1 MEFKLF
7 ARQSIPTGYHTATM
21 TSNNIHA
28 TSAAQRADPARE
40 LARVAA
46 MSHRS
51 LGDSPLQRIA
61 STLGE
66 LRLTHHP
73 VAKLM
78 FFLLVFVLATL
89 FFRAVLHQMAD
100 RILEQPKQAELV
112 YVPPVTA
119 PLLPKEIAPV
129 LARKGGVQEAPA
141 VLAPAVHVPT
151 GDCAWQEQEIVIK
164 APASGKASDYVH
176 FVAMVDSSVCV
187 MSGRNQATSL
197 TLGAGEARSVR
208 DGTAPWRVRSSNW
221 SGVKIF
227 FQGSRLA
234 VPVAGAAQI
243 RIELS
248 PATCATSPANC

>member
-1 MEFKLF
+1 
-7 ARQSIPTGYHTATM
+7 M

-51 LGDSPLQRIA
+51 LGDSMLQRIA
-61 STLGE
+61 SALGE
-66 LRLTHHP
+66 LQLTHHP
-73 VAKLM
+73 LVKLM
-78 FFLLVFVLATL
+78 FFLFVFVLATL

-100 RILEQPKQAELV
+100 RILEQPKRAELV
-112 YVPPVTA
+112 YVPPVTV

-129 LARKGGVQEAPA
+129 IAGKGEVQKAPA
-141 VLAPAVHVPT
+141 VPAPAVPVPT
-151 GDCAWQEQEIVIK
+151 GDCAWQEQEVVIK
-164 APASGKASDYVH
+164 VSASSKASDYVH
-176 FVAMVDSSVCV
+176 FVAMADSSVCV
-187 MSGRNQATSL
+187 MSGRNQTTSL
-197 TLGAGEARSVR
+197 TLRAGDARSVT
-208 DGTAPWRVRSSNW
+208 GGAAPWRVRSSNW

-248 PATCATSPANC
+248 PASCATSPANC

>member
-1 MEFKLF
+1 
-7 ARQSIPTGYHTATM
+7 M

-78 FFLLVFVLATL
+78 FFLFVFVLATL

-100 RILEQPKQAELV
+100 RILEQPKRAELV
-112 YVPPVTA
+112 YVPPVTV

-129 LARKGGVQEAPA
+129 IAGKGEVQKAPA
-141 VLAPAVHVPT
+141 VPAPAVRVPG
-151 GDCAWQEQEIVIK
+151 GDCAWQDQEIVVK
-164 APASGKASDYVH
+164 ASASSKASDYVH
-176 FVAMVDSSVCV
+176 FVAVADSSVCV

-197 TLGAGEARSVR
+197 TLRAGDAKSVTGGA
-208 DGTAPWRVRSSNW
+208 APWRVRSSNW
-221 SGVKIF
+221 AGLKIF

-248 PATCATSPANC
+248 PAAI

>member
-1 MEFKLF
+1 
-7 ARQSIPTGYHTATM
+7 M

-51 LGDSPLQRIA
+51 LGDSMLQRIA
-61 STLGE
+61 SALGE
-66 LRLTHHP
+66 LQLTHHP
-73 VAKLM
+73 LVKLM
-78 FFLLVFVLATL
+78 FFLFVFVLATL
-89 FFRAVLHQMAD
+89 FFRAVLHQMVD
-100 RILEQPKQAELV
+100 RILEQPKRAELV
-112 YVPPVTA
+112 YVPPVTV

-129 LARKGGVQEAPA
+129 IAGKGEVQKAPA
-141 VLAPAVHVPT
+141 VPAPAVPVPT
-151 GDCAWQEQEIVIK
+151 GDCAWQDQEVVIK
-164 APASGKASDYVH
+164 VSASSKASDYVH
-176 FVAMVDSSVCV
+176 FVAMADSSVCV
-187 MSGRNQATSL
+187 MSGRNQTTSL
-197 TLGAGEARSVR
+197 TLRAGDARSVT
-208 DGTAPWRVRSSNW
+208 GGAAPWRVRSSNW

-248 PATCATSPANC
+248 PASCATSPANC

>member
-1 MEFKLF
+1 
-7 ARQSIPTGYHTATM
+7 M

-51 LGDSPLQRIA
+51 LGDSMLQRIA
-61 STLGE
+61 SALGE
-66 LRLTHHP
+66 LQLTHHP

-78 FFLLVFVLATL
+78 FFLFVFVLATL
-89 FFRAVLHQMAD
+89 FFRAVLHEMTD
-100 RILEQPKQAELV
+100 RILEQPKRAELV
-112 YVPPVTA
+112 YVTPVTV

-129 LARKGGVQEAPA
+129 IAGKGEVQKAPA
-141 VLAPAVHVPT
+141 VPAPAVRVPG
-151 GDCAWQEQEIVIK
+151 GDCAWQDQEIVIK
-164 APASGKASDYVH
+164 ASASSKASDYVH
-176 FVAMVDSSVCV
+176 FVAVADSSVCV

-197 TLGAGEARSVR
+197 SLRAGDAKSVTGGA
-208 DGTAPWRVRSSNW
+208 APWRVRSSNW
-221 SGVKIF
+221 SGLKIF

-234 VPVAGAAQI
+234 VPAAGAVQI

-248 PATCATSPANC
+248 PATI